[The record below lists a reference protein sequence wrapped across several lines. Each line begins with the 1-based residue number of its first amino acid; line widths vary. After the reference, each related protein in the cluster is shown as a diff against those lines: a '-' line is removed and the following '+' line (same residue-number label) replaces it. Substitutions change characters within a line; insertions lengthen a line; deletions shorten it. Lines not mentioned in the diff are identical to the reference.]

1 MAAAYGIEGYCRDLT
16 RLIGP
21 DTPAE
26 KCVEIARER
35 CASMLKRGLDL
46 RDEFKVVVP
55 GQYSRNL
62 VHRDPRGLFVVIALL
77 WKPETA
83 SAIHDHT
90 TWGVMG
96 TYESAIECT
105 NYDRVDD
112 GSTPGMAQVRER
124 EVIPSGEGNVEIVLP
139 PKVDIHRMRN
149 PTKRRTITIH
159 TYGREVD
166 ACNVYDPATC
176 RMGTVSLRYANRPGE
191 IPGAS
196 RIG

>member
-26 KCVEIARER
+26 RCVEIARER

-46 RDEFKVVVP
+46 RDEFRVVVP

-112 GSTPGMAQVRER
+112 GSAPGMAQIKER

-149 PTKRRTITIH
+149 PTKRQTITIH

-166 ACNVYDPATC
+166 ACNVYDPVTC